1 MIRNALELKNF
12 LLSGKIAAAVYIDRK
27 DMLQYP
33 VLGQKIGVARTFKQF
48 VPRLAE

>member
-1 MIRNALELKNF
+1 M
-12 LLSGKIAAAVYIDRK
+12 LLNKKLFTERQNCSCCMHIDRK
-27 DMLQYP
+27 DLLQYP